1 MKSEKNVY
9 RKDLIPL
16 FAQRTGMTQKR
27 AEEVMDTF
35 LAIIKEYL
43 CQKTAVHL
51 TGFGIFQLRKDSA
64 RMGRN
69 PKTMAPY
76 LIKPGYK
83 PEFKPS
89 RSLWQDVN
97 QNAAQCD
104 SLSAATKDR
113 H

>member
-35 LAIIKEYL
+35 LAIIEEYL

-51 TGFGIFQLRKDSA
+51 TGFGIFQLRRDNE
-64 RMGRN
+64 REVRN
-69 PKTMAPY
+69 PKTKEPY

-83 PEFKPS
+83 PEFKAC
-89 RSLWQDVN
+89 RGFWDEVN
-97 QNAAQCD
+97 RKAKEYD
-104 SLSAATKDR
+104 HSI
-113 H
+113 